1 MSQFNVWLGM
11 SPEFRAAITPDE
23 EGETAPGSFG
33 VLSTLA
39 PETKDLL
46 LTTHDVPAQER
57 LFVANGTYRLY
68 SHYGEAAGEA
78 IVKADVDLLIA
89 TYPSDLTVLGSW
101 DNATGMELGATYDEF
116 GVQTAP
122 GWYPVPA
129 TVLNYMPDILTDPGT
144 PEGPGGIPPA
154 VPPIFAPPI
163 VPTDV
168 NLLFGQVPRDFTS
181 FYP

>member
-23 EGETAPGSFG
+23 EGETDPGSFG

-57 LFVANGTYRLY
+57 LFAANGTYRLY
-68 SHYGEAAGEA
+68 SHYGQSAGEG

-129 TVLNYMPDILTDPGT
+129 TVLNYMPDIMLTPGDEVT
-144 PEGPGGIPPA
+144 PPTY
-154 VPPIFAPPI
+154 APPI